1 MRINGKEIFKKGALM
16 CHLSRMASLEY
27 QDKYIVHPTK
37 DYYVLAD
44 EIVDWLCDECKNA
57 LLEQFRFCFLPYER
71 DALRELKELIDK
83 YTEDDSILK
92 GEEDGYYLVYQNK
105 SWIEI
110 RELALKTLHIFGYD
124 LGDFDHLLY

>member
-1 MRINGKEIFKKGALM
+1 MRINGKEIFEKGGLM

-44 EIVDWLCDECKNA
+44 EIVDWLYDECKNA

-92 GEEDGYYLVYQNK
+92 GEEDGYCLVYQNK

-110 RELALKTLHIFGYD
+110 RELALKTLHIFGYEPYNFNYD
-124 LGDFDHLLY
+124 

>member
-1 MRINGKEIFKKGALM
+1 MQINGKEIFEKGGLM
-16 CHLSRMASLEY
+16 FNLSRMASLEY

-44 EIVDWLCDECKNA
+44 EIVDWLYDECKNA

-105 SWIEI
+105 SWIEV
-110 RELALKTLHIFGYD
+110 RELALKTLHMFGYKPYSFNYD
-124 LGDFDHLLY
+124 